1 MNASGRQRHRPLL
14 DSLTGL
20 VACDDLPEA
29 LPADPMPVLTEWFEQ
44 ARGNKRY
51 DDFNAMAL
59 ATAAPNGL
67 PSVRIV
73 LCKSI
78 EASPP
83 ALVFYTSYS
92 SRKGRE
98 LETNP
103 NAAAVFYWSHEK
115 RQARVEGAVVRTTTE
130 ESDDYFRTRPLLSR
144 IGATVSAQSQV
155 IESRQR
161 LLADAIRLGARGA
174 LRGDIQRP
182 SHWGGYRILIH
193 SVELWS
199 ARSGRLHDRARWTRS
214 HDASGWL
221 VRRLGP

>member
-1 MNASGRQRHRPLL
+1 MTTPRRQRRRPLL
-14 DSLTGL
+14 DSLSGL

-29 LPADPMPVLTEWFEQ
+29 LPADPMPLLIEWSEQ
-44 ARGNKRY
+44 ARRNDRY

-59 ATAAPNGL
+59 STATSNGL

-78 EASPP
+78 ELSPP
-83 ALVFYTSYS
+83 ALVFYTSYR

-98 LETNP
+98 LEANP

-115 RQARVEGAVVRTTTE
+115 RQARIEGAVVRTSPE

-144 IGATVSAQSQV
+144 IGATVSAQSQE
-155 IESRQR
+155 IESRRR
-161 LLADAIRLGARGA
+161 LVADAIRLGASGA
-174 LRGDIQRP
+174 LRGESQRP

-193 SVELWS
+193 YVELWS
-199 ARSGRLHDRARWTRS
+199 ARSGRLHDRAQWTRNQ
-214 HDASGWL
+214 DTGEWL